1 LLILD
6 FTRALRLLGGAR
18 LVTQAMTTTPLHSH
32 WPRTARSSRRKSG
45 DHFRHAAQ
53 ALATCVA
60 IALATP
66 VLAADPSV
74 LRVGDQALQTRGILE
89 ASGQLK
95 DLPYQIEWFNFPAA
109 QPLGEA
115 LNAGAVDVGGLGD
128 APLVFALAA
137 GARVRAVAA
146 TRSQPVDLAIVVNA
160 HSPLTDVAS
169 LKGKRIATTRGSI
182 GHFLALAALK
192 KANVPLS
199 DVTLV
204 FLAPAD
210 AKAALASG
218 SVDAWSV
225 WDPYTALGQ
234 ARDHDRIIA
243 TGVGLSEGLSY
254 QVATERAITDKHA
267 QLADFLRRV
276 ALGQRWALSHPDEVA
291 AMQSRVTGLPPDVL
305 KTVYQ
310 RGQVH
315 PVAIDDSVITAQQ
328 RTADTYT
335 SANVIPTHLDVRASF
350 DRSFPLP

>member
-1 LLILD
+1 MTLPGSLFATFSALQ
-6 FTRALRLLGGAR
+6 RALVKALTAAVLAILALLFAS
-18 LVTQAMTTTPLHSH
+18 ASN
-32 WPRTARSSRRKSG
+32 
-45 DHFRHAAQ
+45 AAD
-53 ALATCVA
+53 L
-60 IALATP
+60 P
-66 VLAADPSV
+66 VLK
-74 LRVGDQALQTRGILE
+74 VGDQSLQTRGILE

-95 DLPYQIEWFNFPAA
+95 DLPYKIEWFNFPAA

-146 TRSQPVDLAIVVNA
+146 TRSNPLDLAIVVGPQ
-160 HSPLTDVAS
+160 SPLTEVAN
-169 LKGKRIATTRGSI
+169 LKGKRLATTRGSI
-182 GHFLALAALK
+182 GHYLALAALK
-192 KANVPLS
+192 KANVSAS
-199 DVTLV
+199 DVTFV

-225 WDPYTALGQ
+225 WDPYTALGES
-234 ARDHDRIIA
+234 RDHDRIIA
-243 TGVGLSEGLSY
+243 NGVGLSEGLSY
-254 QVATERAITDKHA
+254 QVATETAIAAKRA

-276 ALGQRWALSHPDEVA
+276 ATGQRWALTHPDEVA
-291 AMQSRVTGLPPDVL
+291 AMQSRVTGLPTDVL

-315 PVAIDDSVITAQQ
+315 PVAIDDSVVAAQQ
-328 RTADTYT
+328 RTADTYEAA
-335 SANVIPTHLDVRASF
+335 SVIRAHLDVRASF

>member
-1 LLILD
+1 MMPLNVPSAIFSVLQR
-6 FTRALRLLGGAR
+6 T
-18 LVTQAMTTTPLHSH
+18 LVTP
-32 WPRTARSSRRKSG
+32 
-45 DHFRHAAQ
+45 FAAA
-53 ALATCVA
+53 ALALAAMLC
-60 IALATP
+60 ATP
-66 VLAADPSV
+66 VAAADPPV
-74 LRVGDQALQTRGILE
+74 LKVGDQSLQTRGILE

-95 DLPYQIEWFNFPAA
+95 DLPYKIEWFNFPAA

-146 TRSQPVDLAIVVNA
+146 TRSNPLDLAIVVGP

-182 GHFLALAALK
+182 GHYLALAALK
-192 KANVPLS
+192 KANLSAS
-199 DVTLV
+199 DVTFV

-210 AKAALASG
+210 AKAALVSG

-225 WDPYTALGQ
+225 WDPYTALAQ
-234 ARDHDRIIA
+234 SRDHDRIIA
-243 TGVGLSEGLSY
+243 NGVGLSEGLSY
-254 QVATERAITDKHA
+254 QVATEAAIAGKRA

-276 ALGQRWALSHPDEVA
+276 AIGQRWALSHPDEVA
-291 AMQSRVTGLPPDVL
+291 AMQSRVTGLPTDVL

-315 PVAIDDSVITAQQ
+315 PVAIDDSVVAAQQ
-328 RTADTYT
+328 RTADTYEAA
-335 SANVIPTHLDVRASF
+335 SVIGAHLDVRASF
-350 DRSFPLP
+350 DRSFPVP

>member
-1 LLILD
+1 MTLPGPLFATFSALQ
-6 FTRALRLLGGAR
+6 RALVKALTAAVLAIPALLFAS
-18 LVTQAMTTTPLHSH
+18 ASN
-32 WPRTARSSRRKSG
+32 
-45 DHFRHAAQ
+45 AAD
-53 ALATCVA
+53 L
-60 IALATP
+60 P
-66 VLAADPSV
+66 VLK
-74 LRVGDQALQTRGILE
+74 VGDQSLQTRGILE

-95 DLPYQIEWFNFPAA
+95 DLPYKIEWFNFPAA

-146 TRSQPVDLAIVVNA
+146 TRSNPLDLAIVVGPQ
-160 HSPLTDVAS
+160 SPLTEVAN
-169 LKGKRIATTRGSI
+169 LKGKRLATTRGSI
-182 GHFLALAALK
+182 GHYLALAALK
-192 KANVPLS
+192 KANLSAS
-199 DVTLV
+199 DVTFV

-225 WDPYTALGQ
+225 WDPYTALGES
-234 ARDHDRIIA
+234 RDHDRIIA
-243 TGVGLSEGLSY
+243 NGVGLSEGLSY
-254 QVATERAITDKHA
+254 QVATETAIAAKRA

-276 ALGQRWALSHPDEVA
+276 ATGQRWALTHPDEVA
-291 AMQSRVTGLPPDVL
+291 AMQSRVTGLPTDVL

-315 PVAIDDSVITAQQ
+315 PVAIDDSVVAAQQ
-328 RTADTYT
+328 RTADTYEAA
-335 SANVIPTHLDVRASF
+335 SVIRAHLDVRASF

>member
-1 LLILD
+1 MTLPGSLFATFSALQ
-6 FTRALRLLGGAR
+6 RALVKALTAAVLAISALLFAS
-18 LVTQAMTTTPLHSH
+18 ASN
-32 WPRTARSSRRKSG
+32 
-45 DHFRHAAQ
+45 AAD
-53 ALATCVA
+53 L
-60 IALATP
+60 P
-66 VLAADPSV
+66 VLK
-74 LRVGDQALQTRGILE
+74 VGDQSLQTRGILE

-95 DLPYQIEWFNFPAA
+95 DLPYKIEWFNFPAA

-146 TRSQPVDLAIVVNA
+146 TRSNPLDLAIVVGPQ
-160 HSPLTDVAS
+160 SPLTEVAN
-169 LKGKRIATTRGSI
+169 LKGKRLATTRGSI
-182 GHFLALAALK
+182 GHYLALAALK
-192 KANVPLS
+192 KANVSAS
-199 DVTLV
+199 DVTFV

-225 WDPYTALGQ
+225 WDPYTALGES
-234 ARDHDRIIA
+234 RDHDRIIA
-243 TGVGLSEGLSY
+243 NGVGLSEGLSY
-254 QVATERAITDKHA
+254 QVATETAIAAKRA

-276 ALGQRWALSHPDEVA
+276 ATGQRWALTHPDEVA
-291 AMQSRVTGLPPDVL
+291 AMQSRVTGLPTDVL

-315 PVAIDDSVITAQQ
+315 PVAIDDSVVAAQQ
-328 RTADTYT
+328 RTADTYEAA
-335 SANVIPTHLDVRASF
+335 SVIRAHLDVRASF

>member
-1 LLILD
+1 
-6 FTRALRLLGGAR
+6 
-18 LVTQAMTTTPLHSH
+18 MTTTRFFS
-32 WPRTARSSRRKSG
+32 
-45 DHFRHAAQ
+45 FRPFAACAFA
-53 ALATCVA
+53 ALPA
-60 IALATP
+60 
-66 VLAADPSV
+66 V
-74 LRVGDQALQTRGILE
+74 LRVAAKIFACVALAGSAACSGFWASAASAADLPVLKVGDQSLQTRGILE

-95 DLPYQIEWFNFPAA
+95 DLPYRIEWFNFPAA

-146 TRSQPVDLAIVVNA
+146 TRSQPVDLAIVVNS

-192 KANVPLS
+192 KANISLS
-199 DVTLV
+199 DVTFV

-225 WDPYTALGQ
+225 WDPYTALGE

-243 TGVGLSEGLSY
+243 NGVGLSEGLSY
-254 QVATERAITDKHA
+254 QVATERAIADKRA

-291 AMQSRVTGLPPDVL
+291 ARQARVTGLPPDVL
-305 KTVYQ
+305 RTVYQ
-310 RGQVH
+310 RAQVH
-315 PVAIDDSVITAQQ
+315 PVAIDASVIAAQQ
-328 RTADTYT
+328 RTADTYQA
-335 SANVIPTHLDVRASF
+335 ANVIPAHLDVRGSF
-350 DRSFPLP
+350 DRSFPRP

>member
-1 LLILD
+1 
-6 FTRALRLLGGAR
+6 
-18 LVTQAMTTTPLHSH
+18 MTTTRFLSRGFFTPLAFVAGMAS
-32 WPRTARSSRRKSG
+32 PRLRDVVATAFAKA
-45 DHFRHAAQ
+45 F
-53 ALATCVA
+53 
-60 IALATP
+60 
-66 VLAADPSV
+66 VLAALALTSAGLTTWPDMACAADLPV
-74 LRVGDQALQTRGILE
+74 LKVGDQALQTRGILE

-137 GARVRAVAA
+137 GAQVRAVAA
-146 TRSQPVDLAIVVNA
+146 TRSHPVDLAIVVGA
-160 HSPLTDVAS
+160 HSPLTDVTS
-169 LKGKRIATTRGSI
+169 LKGRRIATTRGSI
-182 GHFLALAALK
+182 GHFLVLAALK
-192 KANVPLS
+192 KANIPLS

-225 WDPYTALGQ
+225 WDPYTALSES
-234 ARDHDRIIA
+234 RDHDRILVN
-243 TGVGLSEGLSY
+243 GVGLSEGLSY
-254 QVATERAITDKHA
+254 QVATERAIADKRA
-267 QLADFLRRV
+267 VLADFLRRV
-276 ALGQRWALSHPDEVA
+276 ALGQQWALSHPEEVA

-315 PVAIDDSVITAQQ
+315 PVAIDDGVIAAQQ

-335 SANVIPTHLDVRASF
+335 AASVIPARLDVKASF
-350 DRSFPLP
+350 DRSFPVP

>member
-1 LLILD
+1 MTLSGSLFATFSALQ
-6 FTRALRLLGGAR
+6 RALAE
-18 LVTQAMTTTPLHSH
+18 
-32 WPRTARSSRRKSG
+32 
-45 DHFRHAAQ
+45 
-53 ALATCVA
+53 ALAAAVLA
-60 IALATP
+60 IPALLYASASNAADLP
-66 VLAADPSV
+66 VLK
-74 LRVGDQALQTRGILE
+74 VGDQSLQTRGILE

-95 DLPYQIEWFNFPAA
+95 DLRYKIEWFNFPAA

-146 TRSQPVDLAIVVNA
+146 TRSNPLDLAIVVGPQ
-160 HSPLTDVAS
+160 SPLTEVAN
-169 LKGKRIATTRGSI
+169 LKGKRLATTRGSI
-182 GHFLALAALK
+182 GHYLALAALK
-192 KANVPLS
+192 KANLSAS
-199 DVTLV
+199 DVTFV

-225 WDPYTALGQ
+225 WDPYTALGES
-234 ARDHDRIIA
+234 RDHDRIIA
-243 TGVGLSEGLSY
+243 NGVGLSEGLSY
-254 QVATERAITDKHA
+254 QVATETAIAAKRT

-276 ALGQRWALSHPDEVA
+276 ATGQRWALTHPDEVA
-291 AMQSRVTGLPPDVL
+291 AMQSRVTGLPTDVL

-315 PVAIDDSVITAQQ
+315 PVAIDDSVVTAQQ
-328 RTADTYT
+328 RTADTYEAA
-335 SANVIPTHLDVRASF
+335 SVIRAHLDVRASF

>member
-1 LLILD
+1 
-6 FTRALRLLGGAR
+6 
-18 LVTQAMTTTPLHSH
+18 MTTFRFSLAHRVLYKPLGATVLALSAMLCVL
-32 WPRTARSSRRKSG
+32 PSY
-45 DHFRHAAQ
+45 AAD
-53 ALATCVA
+53 L
-60 IALATP
+60 P
-66 VLAADPSV
+66 VLK
-74 LRVGDQALQTRGILE
+74 VGDQALQTRGILE

-95 DLPYQIEWFNFPAA
+95 DLPYKIEWFNFPAA

-146 TRSQPVDLAIVVNA
+146 TRSNPQDLAIVVGE
-160 HSPLTDVAS
+160 HSPLHDAAS

-182 GHFLALAALK
+182 GHYLALAALK
-192 KANVPLS
+192 KAGIAPNEVNF
-199 DVTLV
+199 V

-225 WDPYTALGQ
+225 WDPYTALAE
-234 ARDHDRIIA
+234 ARDHDRLIA
-243 TGVGLSEGLSY
+243 NGVGLSEGLSY
-254 QVATERAITDKHA
+254 QVATERAIADKRV

-276 ALGQRWALSHPDEVA
+276 AIGQRWALSHPDEVA
-291 AMQSRVTGLPPDVL
+291 AMQSRVTGLPTDVL

-315 PVAIDDSVITAQQ
+315 PVAIDDSVVAAQQ
-328 RTADTYT
+328 RTADTYEA
-335 SANVIPTHLDVRASF
+335 ANVIRAHVDVRASF

>member
-1 LLILD
+1 MQ
-6 FTRALRLLGGAR
+6 RALVKALTAAVLAIPALLFAS
-18 LVTQAMTTTPLHSH
+18 ASN
-32 WPRTARSSRRKSG
+32 
-45 DHFRHAAQ
+45 AAD
-53 ALATCVA
+53 L
-60 IALATP
+60 P
-66 VLAADPSV
+66 VLK
-74 LRVGDQALQTRGILE
+74 VGDQSLQTRGILE

-95 DLPYQIEWFNFPAA
+95 DLPYKIEWFNFPAA

-146 TRSQPVDLAIVVNA
+146 TRSNPLDLAIVVGPQ
-160 HSPLTDVAS
+160 SPLTEVAN
-169 LKGKRIATTRGSI
+169 LKGKRLATTRGSI
-182 GHFLALAALK
+182 GHYLALAALK
-192 KANVPLS
+192 KANLSAS
-199 DVTLV
+199 DVTFV

-225 WDPYTALGQ
+225 WDPYTALGES
-234 ARDHDRIIA
+234 RDHDRIIA
-243 TGVGLSEGLSY
+243 NGVGLSEGLSY
-254 QVATERAITDKHA
+254 QVATETAIAAKRA

-276 ALGQRWALSHPDEVA
+276 ATGQRWALTHPDEVA
-291 AMQSRVTGLPPDVL
+291 AMQSRVTGLPTDVL

-315 PVAIDDSVITAQQ
+315 PVAIDDSVVAAQQ
-328 RTADTYT
+328 RTADTYEAA
-335 SANVIPTHLDVRASF
+335 SVIRAHLDVRASF